1 MSIEDQRSLR
11 RINPSDLQA
20 QLINLDGLPPE
31 KKLEIQT
38 KLAEN
43 AIELNTDL
51 SKRFIKSAAA
61 EHDMAVTMDQI
72 KTLDH
77 TKKIYSV
84 NQNFETGSGD
94 VKINVKGGDVNF
106 LVPVLIVIGLIVM
119 GLVYIMHGK

>member
-1 MSIEDQRSLR
+1 LS
-11 RINPSDLQA
+11 
-20 QLINLDGLPPE
+20 PE

-38 KLAEN
+38 KLNDN
-43 AIELNTDL
+43 AVELSMDL
-51 SKRFIKSAAA
+51 NKRVIKSGIA
-61 EHDMAVTMDQI
+61 EHDMVVTMEQI

-94 VKINVKGGDVNF
+94 VKISVKGGDVNF
-106 LVPVLIVIGLIVM
+106 IVPVLIVIGLIIM